1 MINHN
6 LLMYSLFDRKEEIPF
21 NGKGWDINYTEGDL
35 FELNKKLLLSQT
47 KYPIIWLQ
55 TGYKVREHRISKK
68 IELDNCNFFLITK
81 GDQHDLYK
89 KRYETNYQEMLFPLY
104 DVFKET
110 IRKTR
115 GISILNDTIDF
126 TELPFNDVSE
136 LTARDGMYGRKR
148 PSENATVPDIWDAI
162 VIHGLNLE
170 INEDCFPQFKIKK

>member
-6 LLMYSLFDRKEEIPF
+6 LLLYSLFDRQFSVEF
-21 NGKGWDINYTEGDL
+21 NGKSWTVNYTEGDL
-35 FELNKKLLLSQT
+35 FELNKKLLLAET

-55 TGYKVREHRISKK
+55 TGYRVSEHRNSAKLEMK
-68 IELDNCNFFLITK
+68 GCSFFLITK

-104 DVFKET
+104 ESFKEV

-115 GISILNDTIDF
+115 GIEILNDTIDF
-126 TELPFNDVSE
+126 MELPFNDVAE
-136 LTARDGMYGRKR
+136 LATRDKLKPQR
-148 PSENATVPDIWDAI
+148 ATVPDVWDAI
-162 VIHGLNLE
+162 VIEGLNLK

>member
-1 MINHN
+1 MA
-6 LLMYSLFDRKEEIPF
+6 LLGGLFCEVPKMVGVAFWKPGTTFAD
-21 NGKGWDINYTEGDL
+21 
-35 FELNKKLLLSQT
+35 
-47 KYPIIWLQ
+47 
-55 TGYKVREHRISKK
+55 
-68 IELDNCNFFLITK
+68 NFFLITK
-81 GDQHDLYK
+81 GDQDDLYK

-104 DVFKET
+104 EAFKET